1 MKPKGGNRKQPAGP
15 HGFVRKTRKNNKE
28 GLSSI
33 KKRIRDLGRTLKKV
47 PWQSQIEAI
56 GSNEDRLREHPQLQ

>member
-1 MKPKGGNRKQPAGP
+1 MKSKGGGNRKQPAGP

-47 PWQSQIEAI
+47 HLETDQAI
-56 GSNEDRLREHPQLQ
+56 GSNGLI

>member
-1 MKPKGGNRKQPAGP
+1 MKPKGGNRKPAGP
-15 HGFVRKTRKNNKE
+15 HGFIRKTRKNNKE

-47 PWQSQIEAI
+47 RGEADPAI
-56 GSNEDRLREHPQLQ
+56 RSNTVST